1 MIRVHHL
8 NTSRSQRVLWLLEEL
23 DVPYEVIN
31 YQRNKATMRAPKAL
45 RDIHPLGKAP
55 VVEHDGQV
63 LAETGLILEYLVAT
77 FGPQLAPSSDNPNI
91 WRYRYWMHYAEGSLM
106 SAMLLKLVAH
116 KMGPF
121 GWPIRSMT
129 TTQLNLHYDFLE
141 QEAGKFRWLA
151 GDAFS
156 AADIMMGFPLDIAAQ
171 RGWFTP
177 ARASLWR
184 LLEAMRARPAWQ
196 RAARYG

>member
-8 NTSRSQRVLWLLEEL
+8 NTSRSQRVLWILEEL

-31 YQRNKATMRAPKAL
+31 YQRNKVTMRAPNAL

-55 VVEHDGQV
+55 VIEHDGRV
-63 LAETGLILEYLVAT
+63 LAETGVILEYLVAT
-77 FGPQLAPSSDNPNI
+77 FGPHLAPTSDSPDF

-106 SAMLLKLVAH
+106 SEMLLKLVAY

-121 GWPIRSMT
+121 GWPIRNMVN
-129 TTQLNLHYDFLE
+129 TQLNLHYDFLE
-141 QEAGKFRWLA
+141 QEAGKSHWLA

-171 RGWFTP
+171 RGWLSP
-177 ARASLWR
+177 SYPNLWR

>member
-77 FGPQLAPSSDNPNI
+77 FGPQLAPSSNNPNI

-171 RGWFTP
+171 RGWLTP

>member
-31 YQRNKATMRAPKAL
+31 YQRNKATMRAPNAL

-77 FGPQLAPSSDNPNI
+77 FGPQLAPSSDSPNI

-121 GWPIRSMT
+121 GWPIRGMV

-171 RGWFTP
+171 RGWLTP
-177 ARASLWR
+177 SRAGLWR